1 VELLFPD
8 GAATK
13 VRTDLLEKRAHS
25 TILGSQGGAHST
37 ILGSQ
42 GGAHSTILGSQGGA
56 VPSTPEQASVF
67 PLSLRLSMR
76 KLPGALLQI
85 YGSIC
90 TLIFAY

>member
-1 VELLFPD
+1 MELLFPD

-13 VRTDLLEKRAHS
+13 VRTDLLEKR
-25 TILGSQGGAHST
+25 G
-37 ILGSQ
+37 
-42 GGAHSTILGSQGGA
+42 HSTILGSQGGA
-56 VPSTPEQASVF
+56 VPSTPEQTSVF